1 MAIGEDP
8 NSAPGLSLPG
18 LSAGDVPKP
27 IGGLSALSDLSVIM
41 GDVPNPAVIGEVPKP
56 AVIGDVPK
64 PVEPLTRGEVPNPG
78 GGLEEPRDPVEGE
91 SPTPKPVP
99 GC

>member
-27 IGGLSALSDLSVIM
+27 IGSLSALSGLSVIM
-41 GDVPNPAVIGEVPKP
+41 GEVPKPAVIGEVPKP
-56 AVIGDVPK
+56 AVMGDVPK
-64 PVEPLTRGEVPNPG
+64 AAEPLTRGEVPNPG
-78 GGLEEPRDPVEGE
+78 GGLEEPKDPADGE
-91 SPTPKPVP
+91 SPTPKLET